1 MSRFLTAFWTL
12 LLASLALSGAFAQ
25 NGQPQF
31 GDPPVAALISVSAP
45 DADGLV
51 TISGASGAVFPAS
64 QVAIRNL
71 YTEDTVYVQAGVTG
85 TFTARLYG
93 PGNTP
98 FWISPAPRIPNELR
112 DRPGSLPGGPGTII
126 YGPFPET
133 APAGIVTQIRVDGDL
148 SDWQTRYA
156 DAELLPQPVYALVNQ
171 DALFV
176 GLAGDDLPAGYAQ
189 MVLTFTL
196 DGALYTLALDP
207 RVPQPALLRRIQPR
221 EADLGTLLVG
231 AAQRDNGVE
240 VRVPFLPINPNNT
253 AIEVATLERIQF
265 LGADGAEALNLPVEQ
280 PVAVLNEERSGAAHP
295 NSALGE
301 NFTRFTVS
309 GPVAQGAGMWQAR
322 GRINTL
328 DLQPG
333 AMLVLELDITLN
345 AAQLPAD
352 LVDLRMLGQ
361 LGLQPVIG
369 PDGRQATGGLNSN
382 NGWSNLLTPGGLP
395 VINLTGDVTLGEAT
409 APPATIIRQN
419 NQLVFALDFALE
431 LPDDLPAGRY
441 VPVFRGFGQV
451 ADGEPFAWET
461 NNLFGAG
468 AGISRQPLT
477 RLPLVLTVGTVDSA
491 RLLWTLFQDAPSA
504 GSRGLLA
511 DEDRAAFGLSNRVR
525 FDAPTYILPRATGA
539 DGAPIAYPLEPYL
552 LNQLPNAYDT
562 TAAPLVPFLF
572 PGGRLSARVTR
583 PDGTVDD
590 LGSAPIVQNRLSTA
604 ALDESVLFGAQ
615 SLVDVYRLT
624 TLNPL
629 FTSYVFDSYGD
640 YRIELTGSVEDTWGN
655 RYDGGGTYHVRVAEP
670 LQLLPG
676 VLPGTPFEVGNVFYP
691 GLRVLPGGA
700 AEVTITARIYPL
712 DGGNVIEQVITG
724 TANRYGYFYAP
735 DGAFTFETPGE
746 YVVDYEARYTDTEG
760 KLWAASLRSAGV
772 IANPG
777 GTLVARGQRG
787 LDGAQAELRPAWFA
801 LNRYLTFTTG
811 GANWRLNYPYNTGDV
826 VWIAP
831 DNPFNP
837 VIQVQDR
844 QGDYAGW
851 LQTTQAGRM
860 TPAGLTLEQAAAE
873 DELPVG
879 VMAAPDDHYGAALL
893 PDRITNDAYFYISAV
908 RPDVAARQFV
918 AGGREGGLP
927 LYWDWNDPFNGQA
940 GTGISGSREGD
951 YVFLYGGAVVRNDE
965 AGVHDA
971 SIYAALAI
979 TIDPDDP
986 QGPRVFPPYRGTSG
1000 TSGGAL
1006 LVLNDQPV
1014 EMFFHPTGIQPGQTL
1029 TVGDTLA
1036 VAGQVA
1042 PTLPSTVAVTVTSPG
1057 GQVRQF
1063 AGTANAIGYFYN
1075 PANDV
1080 VVDEAGV
1087 WTVDITVQHEGQTSA
1102 GPVEPPLPTGGV
1114 LGTVGGRFEV
1124 YVLPEDATALNWN
1137 DGAADI
1143 SIPAGFPYNFNVR
1156 FPVDWSD
1163 VQIYHTVTTPAYVLD
1178 MGPVRSGGAGFTYQY
1193 NPTNLSRVFPN
1204 LENNGEG
1211 DGAQASDIVTV
1222 TLVVTGTD
1230 ANGRPQIQSRSF
1242 TILHDRLTTFDE

>member
-1 MSRFLTAFWTL
+1 MSRFLKAFWTL
-12 LLASLALSGAFAQ
+12 LFASLALSGVLAQ
-25 NGQPQF
+25 NAQPQF

-45 DADGLV
+45 DPDGLV
-51 TISGASGAVFPAS
+51 TVSGAPGAVFPAS

-85 TFTARLYG
+85 TFTATLYG

-98 FWISPAPRIPNELR
+98 FWISAAQRIPNELR

-133 APAGIVTQIRVDGDL
+133 ASSSVVTQIRVDGDL

-156 DAELLPQPVYALVNQ
+156 GAQLLPQPVYALVNQ
-171 DALFV
+171 DALLIGFS
-176 GLAGDDLPAGYAQ
+176 GDDIPTSYSQ

-207 RVPQPALLRRIQPR
+207 RLQQLALLRRIQPR
-221 EADLGTLLVG
+221 EADLGTLAVG
-231 AAQRDNGVE
+231 AAQQDNTVE
-240 VRVPFLPINPNNT
+240 ARVPFLPINPNNT

-265 LGADGAEALNLPVEQ
+265 LGADGAEVLNLPVEQ
-280 PVAVLNEERSGAAHP
+280 PLPILDGERSGAAHP
-295 NSALGE
+295 DSALGE
-301 NFTRFTVS
+301 DFTRFTVS
-309 GPVAQGAGMWQAR
+309 GPVAQGAGVWQAR
-322 GRINTL
+322 GRVKTL

-333 AMLVLELDITLN
+333 DTLLLELDVTLN

-352 LVDLRMLGQ
+352 LVGLKMLGQ

-369 PDGRQATGGLNSN
+369 PEGTQAAGGLNSN

-395 VINLTGDVTLGEAT
+395 VINLTGDVVLGEAA
-409 APPATIIRQN
+409 APPATIVRQDN
-419 NQLVFALDFALE
+419 RLIFGLEFTLE

-441 VPVFRGFGQV
+441 VPVFQGFGQV

-468 AGISRQPLT
+468 TGISRLPVT
-477 RLPLVLTVGTVDSA
+477 RLPLVLTVGAVDSA
-491 RLLWTLFQDAPSA
+491 RLLWTLFQDMPSA
-504 GSRGLLA
+504 GSRGVLA
-511 DEDRAAFGLSNRVR
+511 DEDRAAYGLSNRVR
-525 FDAPTYILPRATGA
+525 FDAPTYILPRVAGA
-539 DGAPIAYPLEPYL
+539 DGEPIVYPIEPYL

-583 PDGTVDD
+583 PDGVVDN
-590 LGSAPIVQNRLSTA
+590 LGSAPIVQNRLSTS
-604 ALDESVLFGAQ
+604 ALDERAVFGAQ
-615 SLVDVYRLT
+615 SPVDVYRLT

-629 FTSYVFDSYGD
+629 FTSYVFAAYGE
-640 YRIELTGSVEDTWGN
+640 YRIELTGNAEDTWGN
-655 RYDGGGTYHVRVAEP
+655 RYDGGGTYRVLVAEP
-670 LQLLPG
+670 LELLPG

-691 GLRVLPGGA
+691 GLRILPGGEA
-700 AEVTITARIYPL
+700 DVTITARIYPL
-712 DGGNVIEQVITG
+712 DGSSVIERVITG

-746 YVVDYEARYTDTEG
+746 YVVDYEARYTDSQG

-772 IANPG
+772 IASPG
-777 GTLVARGQRG
+777 AALVARGERG
-787 LDGAQAELRPAWFA
+787 LGGVEAELRPAWFV

-811 GANWRLNYPYNTGDV
+811 GDNWRLNYPYHTGDV
-826 VWIAP
+826 VWVAP
-831 DNPFNP
+831 NNPFNP

-844 QGDYAGW
+844 QGDYAAW
-851 LQTTQAGRM
+851 LQNTLPDGT
-860 TPAGLTLEQAAAE
+860 TPAGLTLQQAAAE

-879 VMAAPDDHYGAALL
+879 MVARPDDPYGVALL
-893 PDRITNDAYFYISAV
+893 PERIANDAYFYISAV

-927 LYWDWNDPFNGQA
+927 LYWDWNDPYNSQA

-951 YVFLYGGAVVRNDE
+951 YVFLYGGAVVRNAE
-965 AGVHDA
+965 ADISDT

-979 TIDPDDP
+979 TIAPDDP
-986 QGPRVFPPYRGTSG
+986 LGARVFPPYRGASG
-1000 TSGGAL
+1000 TSDGTL
-1006 LVLNDQPV
+1006 LVLKDEPV
-1014 EMFFHPTGIQPGQTL
+1014 KMFFHPTGIQPGQTL
-1029 TVGDTLA
+1029 TLGDTLA

-1042 PTLPSTVAVTVTSPG
+1042 PTLPSTVAVTVTSPD
-1057 GQVRQF
+1057 GQARQF
-1063 AGTANAIGYFYN
+1063 AGTANAIGYYYD
-1075 PANDV
+1075 PANDL

-1087 WTVDITVQHEGQTSA
+1087 WTVDITVQHAGQTSA
-1102 GPVEPPLPTGGV
+1102 GPVEPPLPIGGV
-1114 LGTVGGRFEV
+1114 LGTAGGRFEV
-1124 YVLPEDATALNWN
+1124 YVLPGDAPSLNWN
-1137 DGAADI
+1137 DGPADE

-1156 FPVDWSD
+1156 IPADWRD
-1163 VQIYHTVTTPAYVLD
+1163 VQIYHTVTTPGYVLD
-1178 MGPVRSGGAGFTYQY
+1178 MGPLRSGGTGFSYQY

-1204 LENNGEG
+1204 LENNGQG

-1242 TILHDRLTTFDE
+1242 TIRHDRLTTFDE